1 MNKQIEEAKYFYL
14 VKNLRGVIYFS
25 SETKPEA
32 ELEWLKKKFRYRELG
47 VSEALKLEKNWK
59 KLFPLEAIEEDPVLD
74 SVLQAS
80 RFISPLII
88 LKESSLADYEKA
100 IIVCL
105 KIKDGLSDKELKF
118 NLRLV
123 NYSITDFFLK
133 SIEMALKGDLAGRK
147 DLAAKDLKRFW
158 RLSSHS
164 EGKPFIV
171 YLDPLLIRRNLR
183 EATLMSL
190 IPCLVLD
197 LDISLGEQRFFFP
210 RSARR

>member
-1 MNKQIEEAKYFYL
+1 MRTQAIKADG
-14 VKNLRGVIYFS
+14 RGWS
-25 SETKPEA
+25 TNQE
-32 ELEWLKKKFRYRELG
+32 R
-47 VSEALKLEKNWK
+47 
-59 KLFPLEAIEEDPVLD
+59 
-74 SVLQAS
+74 
-80 RFISPLII
+80 
-88 LKESSLADYEKA
+88 SLADYEKA

-133 SIEMALKGDLAGRK
+133 SIEMALKCDLAGRK
-147 DLAAKDLKRFW
+147 ELATKDLKRFW

-164 EGKPFIV
+164 EGKPLIV

-190 IPCLVLD
+190 IPCLFLD
-197 LDISLGEQRFFFP
+197 LDKSPGSSGFSFP
-210 RSARR
+210 GRPEDKALLALVN